1 MKLSCP
7 GCGAIFSLDALLG
20 NEGAREAVMAAM
32 QLPAPLGWQMIRYLA
47 LFRPAQ
53 RQLSLDRVAN
63 LLNELLPMIAAAR
76 IERNGRICSAPQDY
90 WKMAMEDM
98 LGKRD
103 TLTLP
108 LKSHGYLLTIIEGYG
123 IKAETRREQQH
134 EDKLAGRTP
143 VGGRVPQLSQPSSST
158 VTKQEVKPRSVMP
171 DSVKQDLQRLKI
183 RNYEQPQQAPP
194 TSPEA

>member
-7 GCGAIFSLDALLG
+7 GCGAVFSLDALLG

-32 QLPAPLGWQMIRYLA
+32 QLPAPLGGQMIRYLA

-90 WKMAMEDM
+90 WRMAMEDM

-103 TLTLP
+103 MLTLP

-123 IKAETRREQQH
+123 IKAETRKEQQH
-134 EDKLAGRTP
+134 EDRLAGRTQTSMP
-143 VGGRVPQLSQPSSST
+143 AAYQKAPPASET
-158 VTKQEVKPRSVMP
+158 VKEKPRTVMP
-171 DSVKQDLQRLKI
+171 DSVKQDLQRMKI
-183 RNYEQPQQAPP
+183 RNYEQPQQA
-194 TSPEA
+194 TSAGSEA